1 MFKTILPLSAL
12 ILLSACT
19 TITRGSSESYAI
31 NTKPSGAMAEV
42 TDSRGTVSCTTP
54 CSVKVKRRGL
64 LQIVIS
70 KDGFET
76 LRTTVTSSIDT
87 AGGAGMAGNIIL
99 GGFIGAAVDA
109 GTGAM
114 HSHKPNP
121 LEVELVRVDGPA
133 ESIEVEPVAT
143 EPS

>member
-1 MFKTILPLSAL
+1 
-12 ILLSACT
+12 
-19 TITRGSSESYAI
+19 
-31 NTKPSGAMAEV
+31 
-42 TDSRGTVSCTTP
+42 
-54 CSVKVKRRGL
+54 VKVKRRGL

-133 ESIEVEPVAT
+133 ESIEVQPVAT